1 MMDDEAEI
9 SADEIELLRRTLHEA
24 ALQIEYLH
32 EKFHETGTG
41 NATLAKIASVLNRP

>member
-1 MMDDEAEI
+1 MDDEAEI

-32 EKFHETGTG
+32 EKFHE
-41 NATLAKIASVLNRP
+41 NRNRQCHTCQDSILF